1 MRRLLSVAS
10 FAFLCSLAG
19 CAGVGAVNASR
30 RAVPVVVD
38 ESLRSFELDA
48 NRERLA
54 RIVSSPEIQGMVR
67 QAAKDSVQGLLAGAS
82 EDQAHDLVVG
92 LVGAI
97 TDALARDLREKLVPA
112 VRAELLA
119 PMRAEDRDAMKGAV
133 DDAVTEAT
141 RTSVR
146 AAAEELPT
154 SVAPAV
160 ASSLVATL
168 GAPALQ
174 EALDRTVS
182 DATRSALVASA
193 DVMRGMRGAEGPTLV
208 QRLTR
213 LLTVS
218 LIAAFLIGAGFLAL
232 TLWAVNLTRQ
242 ARRVEAL
249 TRQLLDDA
257 AKAAEGKPWAD
268 EMLALLAERM
278 SVAQLRDLRSLL
290 RH

>member
-1 MRRLLSVAS
+1 
-10 FAFLCSLAG
+10 
-19 CAGVGAVNASR
+19 
-30 RAVPVVVD
+30 
-38 ESLRSFELDA
+38 
-48 NRERLA
+48 
-54 RIVSSPEIQGMVR
+54 MVR

>member
-257 AKAAEGKPWAD
+257 SKAAEGKPWAD